1 MKKNECNVVRDLMPL
16 VLDRVASDE
25 SRELIEEH
33 IASCEECRKQYDEM
47 RSALPEETR
56 VEYEEDRKQFTDALK
71 SVRKQRLKRRIRMI
85 ALAAIV
91 CLAVMLAG
99 LFAYDAL
106 FWKMSIPVDNSLYTL
121 SLCEMKDGRYIV
133 TADSSRI
140 GFNTMTQSETIY
152 EDGKDICYIRF
163 QAAPIHPDSGTK
175 IGPEKW
181 AVMEIENN
189 GEESDDEIRQGT
201 PGNYVTVWKAGQSI
215 PAASEEMERYYALDR
230 TYWQWFNTLPVTEE
244 GHVDISNDEFFAWQ
258 DRLEEARMA
267 VPEWN

>member
-121 SLCEMKDGRYIV
+121 SLCEMKDGRYI
-133 TADSSRI
+133 AMQWKKKPSRHK
-140 GFNTMTQSETIY
+140 QKS
-152 EDGKDICYIRF
+152 
-163 QAAPIHPDSGTK
+163 
-175 IGPEKW
+175 
-181 AVMEIENN
+181 
-189 GEESDDEIRQGT
+189 
-201 PGNYVTVWKAGQSI
+201 
-215 PAASEEMERYYALDR
+215 
-230 TYWQWFNTLPVTEE
+230 
-244 GHVDISNDEFFAWQ
+244 
-258 DRLEEARMA
+258 
-267 VPEWN
+267 